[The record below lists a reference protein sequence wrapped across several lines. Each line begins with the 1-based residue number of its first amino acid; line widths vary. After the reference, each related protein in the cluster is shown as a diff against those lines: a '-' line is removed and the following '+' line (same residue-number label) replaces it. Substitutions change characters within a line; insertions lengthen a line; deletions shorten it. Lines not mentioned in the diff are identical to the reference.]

1 MENSKKILVTWPGY
15 RHAVIDADPEDLLS
29 QLQRYVCGRIEV
41 VRSSRRWPVVLGD
54 DLDRHLVCVVNEEG
68 LLHMMRINEAATWI
82 TWYPGILVGPAV
94 FLREGLNEDGEPDLL
109 PLKAEEAQRLA
120 AMLTLA
126 SVDER
131 EGPPDDA
138 D

>member
-1 MENSKKILVTWPGY
+1 MDNRKKILVTWPGY
-15 RHAVIDADPEDLLS
+15 RHAVIDADLEDLLS
-29 QLQRYVCGRIEV
+29 QLQRYVCGHIEI

-68 LLHMMRINEAATWI
+68 LLQMLRVNEAATWI

-94 FLREGLNEDGEPDLL
+94 FLREGFNEDGEPDLL
-109 PLKAEEAQRLA
+109 PLDAEEAQRLA

-126 SVDER
+126 SVEER
-131 EGPPDDA
+131 EGEPDDA

>member
-1 MENSKKILVTWPGY
+1 MNTSKKILVTWPGY
-15 RHAVIDADPEDLLS
+15 RHAVIDADQEDLLS
-29 QLQRYVCGRIEV
+29 QLQRYVCGHIEI

-68 LLHMMRINEAATWI
+68 LLQMLRVNEAATWI

-94 FLREGLNEDGEPDLL
+94 FLREGINEDGEPDLL

-126 SVDER
+126 SVEER
-131 EGPPDDA
+131 ECEPDDA

>member
-29 QLQRYVCGRIEV
+29 QLQRYVRGRIEV

-54 DLDRHLVCVVNEEG
+54 DLDRHLVCVVNDEG
-68 LLHMMRINEAATWI
+68 LLHMMRINEAATRI

-94 FLREGLNEDGEPDLL
+94 FLREGLNEDGGAGSAA
-109 PLKAEEAQRLA
+109 AESRGGPEAGCHAHVGKRGRKGRA
-120 AMLTLA
+120 T
-126 SVDER
+126 
-131 EGPPDDA
+131 G
-138 D
+138 

>member
-1 MENSKKILVTWPGY
+1 MDDRKKILVTWPGH

-29 QLQRYVCGRIEV
+29 QLQRYVCGHIEIV
-41 VRSSRRWPVVLGD
+41 KSSRRWPVVLGD

-68 LLHMMRINEAATWI
+68 LLQMLRVNEAATWI

-94 FLREGLNEDGEPDLL
+94 FLREGVNEDGEPDLL
-109 PLKAEEAQRLA
+109 PLGAEEAQRLA
-120 AMLTLA
+120 AILTFA
-126 SVDER
+126 CVDER
-131 EGPPDDA
+131 EGEPDDA

>member
-29 QLQRYVCGRIEV
+29 QLQRYVCGRIEI

-54 DLDRHLVCVVNEEG
+54 DLDRHLVCVVNDEG
-68 LLHMMRINEAATWI
+68 LLHMMRINEAATRI